1 MKNYGPVG
9 FIKAVLETVAELL
22 DPYPNKRKNV
32 IHGDDAETDWSVQDL
47 SDAYVAAK
55 NDPGE
60 KYWQDLLEQ
69 HLDEKERESEIVS
82 EMIMNDYES
91 RHESEQDSGS
101 AETAEEENAAESDS
115 ADSAEFE
122 SGADDS
128 GSNPDSGGYD
138 GYIG

>member
-1 MKNYGPVG
+1 MKKYGPVG

-32 IHGDDAETDWSVQDL
+32 VHGDKAETGWSMQEL
-47 SDAYVAAK
+47 SDAYVDAK

-69 HLDEKERESEIVS
+69 HLDEKEKEAEIVS
-82 EMIMNDYES
+82 EMIIKDYES
-91 RHESEQDSGS
+91 RHESESGQDSGA
-101 AETAEEENAAESDS
+101 AETAENENAAESDS
-115 ADSAEFE
+115 ADNADSE
-122 SGADDS
+122 SGVDGS
-128 GSNPDSGGYD
+128 GNYD